1 MTARPAVAAAIAAL
15 VICSSVTACEWFV
28 PGVNLAYG
36 GEGMHIAIGA
46 TRATVCL
53 VVGGLAWAR
62 FARSRALLDLSIAI
76 AFETM
81 FVESAFFLDLP
92 TLLHFDQ
99 VTPFSAWSSTAA
111 TLLAATVL
119 LAGALA
125 RPCAVERQAAALVLA
140 AGVAALAA
148 TAVLLL
154 VYAGSLPQAV
164 DPGVSPLTRPTRVFF
179 GNPVVL
185 AAQAAAAAITLTAA
199 IRLLSSRLAGREPL
213 LVWLAPALV
222 IDAAASA
229 NYSLFPSLFSY
240 WVYTGDIL
248 RLLFCI
254 VLAGGIVLELRASVR
269 RTIELAVAEERRRLA
284 RDLHDGVA
292 QELAFVASEVAD
304 LPAALHPSLPWI
316 RSAVERALY
325 ESRRAIAAL
334 TTSPEGPLDELVV
347 AAAEDVTS
355 RAGAALRVNVD
366 STVKVSPQEQEAI
379 LRVLRE
385 AATNATRHGHASTIV
400 ITIEGSGTQLARLAI
415 RDDGSG
421 IVNGGPAGGFGVRSM
436 RERIEA
442 IGGTLAVESQPGG
455 GTVVEAVWR
464 RTSAE

>member
-1 MTARPAVAAAIAAL
+1 MVAAVAAL
-15 VICSSVTACEWFV
+15 LLCSAVTASEWFV

-46 TRATVCL
+46 IRGTICL

-62 FARSRALLDLSIAI
+62 FTRSRALLDLSIAV

-92 TLLHFDQ
+92 SLLHFEQ

-111 TLLAATVL
+111 TVLAATVL
-119 LAGALA
+119 LAGAAA
-125 RPCAVERQAAALVLA
+125 RPRIVGRRAAVVVLTAA
-140 AGVAALAA
+140 VAAVAA
-148 TAVLLL
+148 TASLLL
-154 VYAGSLPQAV
+154 IYAGHLPQAV
-164 DPGVSPLTRPTRVFF
+164 DPGVSPLTRPTLVFF
-179 GNPVVL
+179 GYPGLL
-185 AAQAAAAAITLTAA
+185 AAQGTAAAVMLAAA
-199 IRLLSSRLAGREPL
+199 IRLLTSRRTGREPL

-222 IDAAASA
+222 VDAAASA
-229 NYSLFPSLFSY
+229 NYALFPSLFSY

-248 RLLFCI
+248 RLLFSI
-254 VLAGGIVLELRASVR
+254 VLAAGIVVELRASVR
-269 RTIELAVAEERRRLA
+269 RTVELAVAEERRRFA

-304 LPAALHPSLPWI
+304 VPAALHPSLPWI

-334 TTSPEGPLDELVV
+334 TPSLEGPLDELVA
-347 AAAEDVTS
+347 AAAEDVTC
-355 RAGAALRVNVD
+355 RAGAALRVSVD
-366 STVKVSPQEQEAI
+366 SAVKVSPAEQEAI

-385 AATNATRHGHASTIV
+385 ATTNATRHGHASTV
-400 ITIEGSGTQLARLAI
+400 SITIEGSGARLARLAI

-421 IVNGGPAGGFGVRSM
+421 IVHGGQAAGFGLRSM
-436 RERIEA
+436 RERIEG
-442 IGGTLAVESQPGG
+442 IGGTFTVESRPGA
-455 GTVVEAVWR
+455 GTVVEARWR
-464 RTSAE
+464 RAGAE

>member
-1 MTARPAVAAAIAAL
+1 MAGARAARVASHHGGDRRSAIPRTRHSAHAHRTDPAQASRANPAGRASVARAVRDRTRMTARPAVAPAIAAL

-92 TLLHFDQ
+92 TLLQFDQ

-111 TLLAATVL
+111 TVVAATVL

-125 RPCAVERQAAALVLA
+125 RPRAVERRAAALVLA
-140 AGVAALAA
+140 AGVAALAT

-229 NYSLFPSLFSY
+229 NY
-240 WVYTGDIL
+240 
-248 RLLFCI
+248 
-254 VLAGGIVLELRASVR
+254 
-269 RTIELAVAEERRRLA
+269 
-284 RDLHDGVA
+284 
-292 QELAFVASEVAD
+292 
-304 LPAALHPSLPWI
+304 
-316 RSAVERALY
+316 
-325 ESRRAIAAL
+325 
-334 TTSPEGPLDELVV
+334 
-347 AAAEDVTS
+347 
-355 RAGAALRVNVD
+355 
-366 STVKVSPQEQEAI
+366 
-379 LRVLRE
+379 
-385 AATNATRHGHASTIV
+385 
-400 ITIEGSGTQLARLAI
+400 
-415 RDDGSG
+415 
-421 IVNGGPAGGFGVRSM
+421 
-436 RERIEA
+436 
-442 IGGTLAVESQPGG
+442 
-455 GTVVEAVWR
+455 
-464 RTSAE
+464 